1 MILINYFSI
10 LLNKKEFLCV
20 NLFENSALLK
30 FYHVDIKEEEKE
42 EELRAEKKICSLL

>member
-42 EELRAEKKICSLL
+42 ELRAEKKNL